1 MAITASQVK
10 ELRERTGLGMMDCK
24 KALQETDGD
33 MDAAIDALR
42 KKAGSKVEKKAG
54 RIAADGI
61 VEIHISDDKKSA
73 SMVEINS
80 ETDFVAKSD
89 DFRDFASEVTSKVTA
104 ATAEDINKLL
114 SSTIGKE
121 TVSSKLDALVARLGE
136 KMSVRRSAFLES
148 KNGMIAGYIHGGRIG
163 VLVEME
169 GGDLELCRD
178 IAMHIAA
185 SKPEFIKPEDV
196 SADLVA
202 KEKEIYKAQ
211 AEESGKP
218 DEIITK
224 MVEGRISK
232 YLNEITLVG
241 QSFVKDPDTKVG
253 KLLDKAN
260 AKVNRFARFEV
271 GEGIEKRDEDFAAE
285 VMSQVKGG

>member
-24 KALQETDGD
+24 KALQETNGD
-33 MDAAIDALR
+33 MDAAIDTLR

-61 VEIHISDDKKSA
+61 VEIHIGDGNKSA

-89 DFRDFASEVTSKVTA
+89 DFRNFASEVTSVITP
-104 ATAEDINKLL
+104 ATAQDIDKLL
-114 SSTIGKE
+114 SSMIGKE
-121 TVSSKLDALVARLGE
+121 TVASKLEVLVARLGE
-136 KMSVRRSAFLES
+136 KMSVRRSTFIES
-148 KNGMIAGYIHGGRIG
+148 KNGIIAGYIHGRRIG
-163 VLVEME
+163 VLVELE

-185 SKPEFIKPEDV
+185 SKPEFIKSEDV

-202 KEKEIYKAQ
+202 KEREIYKAQ

-241 QSFVKDPDTKVG
+241 QPFVKDPDTRVG

-260 AKVNRFARFEV
+260 AKVNRFVRFEV
-271 GEGIEKRDEDFAAE
+271 GEGMEKRDEDFAAE
-285 VMSQVKGG
+285 VMAQVKGG

>member
-33 MDAAIDALR
+33 MDAAIDTLR

-61 VEIHISDDKKSA
+61 VEIHIGDDNKSA

-89 DFRDFASEVTSKVTA
+89 DFRNFASEVTSVVTP
-104 ATAEDINKLL
+104 ATAEDIDKLL
-114 SSTIGKE
+114 SSMIGKE
-121 TVSSKLDALVARLGE
+121 TVSSKLEGLVARLGE
-136 KMSVRRSAFLES
+136 KMSIRRATCFGSE
-148 KNGMIAGYIHGGRIG
+148 KGVIAGYIHGRRIG

-169 GGDLELCRD
+169 RGDLELCRD
-178 IAMHIAA
+178 LAMHIAA
-185 SKPEFIKPEDV
+185 SKPEFILPEDV
-196 SADLVA
+196 PADLVA
-202 KEKEIYKAQ
+202 KEREIYRAQ

-218 DEIITK
+218 DEIIIK

-241 QSFVKDPDTKVG
+241 QPFVKDPDIRVG

-260 AKVNRFARFEV
+260 AKVNRFERFEV
-271 GEGIEKRDEDFAAE
+271 GEGMEKRDEDFAAE
-285 VMSQVKGG
+285 VMSQVKGE

>member
-89 DFRDFASEVTSKVTA
+89 DFRDFAREVTSKVTA

>member
-185 SKPEFIKPEDV
+185 SKPEFIKPDDV
-196 SADLVA
+196 PADLVA

>member
-33 MDAAIDALR
+33 MDAAIDTLR
-42 KKAGSKVEKKAG
+42 KKAGSKEAG

-61 VEIHISDDKKSA
+61 VEIHIGDDNKSA

-89 DFRDFASEVTSKVTA
+89 DFRNFASEVTSVVTP
-104 ATAEDINKLL
+104 ATAQDIDKLL
-114 SSTIGKE
+114 SSMIGKE

-136 KMSVRRSAFLES
+136 KMSVRRSAYFES

-178 IAMHIAA
+178 LAMHIAA
-185 SKPEFIKPEDV
+185 SKPEFILPEDV
-196 SADLVA
+196 PTDLVA
-202 KEKEIYKAQ
+202 KEREIYKAQ

-218 DEIITK
+218 DEIIIK

-241 QSFVKDPDTKVG
+241 QPFVKDPDTRVG

-260 AKVNRFARFEV
+260 AKVNRFERFEV
-271 GEGIEKRDEDFAAE
+271 GEGMEKRDEDFAAE

>member
-33 MDAAIDALR
+33 MDAAIDTLR

-61 VEIHISDDKKSA
+61 VEIRISDDNKSA

-89 DFRDFASEVTSKVTA
+89 DFRNFASEVTSVVTP
-104 ATAEDINKLL
+104 ATAKDIDELL

-121 TVSSKLDALVARLGE
+121 TVSSKLNALVARLGE
-136 KMSVRRSAFLES
+136 KMSVRRATYFES
-148 KNGMIAGYIHGGRIG
+148 KNGVIAGYIHGGRIG

-185 SKPEFIKPEDV
+185 SKPEFIKPDDV
-196 SADLVA
+196 SADLLE
-202 KEKEIYKAQ
+202 KEREIYKAQ

-218 DEIITK
+218 DEIIIK
-224 MVEGRISK
+224 MVEGRVSK

-241 QSFVKDPDTKVG
+241 QSFVKDPDIKVG

-260 AKVNRFARFEV
+260 AKVNRFERFEV
-271 GEGIEKRDEDFAAE
+271 GEGMEKRDEDFAAE

>member
-33 MDAAIDALR
+33 MDAAIDTLR

-61 VEIHISDDKKSA
+61 VEIHIGDDNKSA

-89 DFRDFASEVTSKVTA
+89 DFRNFASEVTSVVTP
-104 ATAEDINKLL
+104 ATAQDIDKLL
-114 SSTIGKE
+114 SSMIGKE

-136 KMSVRRSAFLES
+136 KMSVRRSAYFES

-178 IAMHIAA
+178 LAMHIAA
-185 SKPEFIKPEDV
+185 SKPEFILPEDV
-196 SADLVA
+196 PTDLVA
-202 KEKEIYKAQ
+202 KEREIYKAQ

-218 DEIITK
+218 DEIIIK

-241 QSFVKDPDTKVG
+241 QPFVKDPDTRVG

-260 AKVNRFARFEV
+260 AKVNRFERFEV
-271 GEGIEKRDEDFAAE
+271 GEGMEKRDEDFAAE